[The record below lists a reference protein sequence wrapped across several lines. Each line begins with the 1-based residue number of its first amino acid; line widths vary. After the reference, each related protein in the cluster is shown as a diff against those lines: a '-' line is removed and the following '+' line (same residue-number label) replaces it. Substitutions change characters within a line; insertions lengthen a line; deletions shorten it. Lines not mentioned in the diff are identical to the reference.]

1 MSTPIIYLVL
11 ATIFSGTSFYFVK
24 IGAVRLHPLYANFV
38 FTVVMLSVHGA
49 VVWWLV
55 RHKGLSLALSP
66 SNALMVVAGGAV
78 GALYGIFL
86 FLAFQKLD
94 VSRAAPALWVGS
106 LIIVLLLSTFLLK
119 EPFTKSDIAGLI
131 LGVSS
136 IILLLR

>member
-1 MSTPIIYLVL
+1 MTQSVVYLIL
-11 ATIFSGTSFYFVK
+11 ATIFSGTSFFFVK

-38 FTVVMLSVHGA
+38 FTVVMLTVHGS

-66 SNALMVVAGGAV
+66 ANALMVVVGGAV

-86 FLAFQKLD
+86 FLAFQKMD

-106 LIIVLLLSTFLLK
+106 LAIVLLLSALVLK